1 MYQLSNRRLQDGL
14 MRCMPERG
22 FAYQRQLDPDYSSV
36 PGWDSMPMEWWA
48 FPDLAYAEAKGYGM
62 VSRLAVPEDLLNPPS
77 PDPPVQIEPSEEE
90 AYGNAIDQCTAELE
104 QAGELMVPE
113 IETLN
118 ALYNDLDS
126 RIDIAVK
133 DIRNDFRV
141 CMESAGFGSA
151 DSPGAVFGL
160 LEDTLNGASQVAP
173 HSPEFTK
180 ALEMERSIA
189 MRDVLCR
196 RELAPSLVP
205 LLEMAVTDWSESNG
219 PTIAEVEGWW
229 S

>member
-1 MYQLSNRRLQDGL
+1 

-22 FAYQRQLDPDYSSV
+22 FAYQRQLDPDYSSI

-48 FPDLAYAEAKGYGM
+48 FPDLDYAEAKGYGM
-62 VSRLAVPEDLLNPPS
+62 VSRLAVPKELLNPPS
-77 PDPPVQIEPSEEE
+77 PDPPIEIEPSEEE
-90 AYGNAIDQCTAELE
+90 AYGNAIDQCISELE
-104 QAGELMVPE
+104 QSGALIVPE

-133 DIRNDFRV
+133 DIRNDFKA
-141 CMESAGFGSA
+141 CIESAGFGSA
-151 DSPGAVFGL
+151 ESPGAVFDL

-173 HSPEFTK
+173 YSPEFDK
-180 ALEMERSIA
+180 ALEVERA
-189 MRDVLCR
+189 MAVSDVLCR
-196 RELAPSLVP
+196 RKLASSLVP
-205 LLEMAVTDWSESNG
+205 LLETAVTEWNESNG
-219 PTIAEVEGWW
+219 LAIAEVEGWW